1 MNSAPGPYHFPAD
14 SSKTFKFDFFNL
26 VGAGGGGEYSNRNG
40 DGFVPESCASYYFE
54 DSDLVFVFTLQRAVK
69 CL

>member
-26 VGAGGGGEYSNRNG
+26 VGAGRGGSTATEMGM
-40 DGFVPESCASYYFE
+40 
-54 DSDLVFVFTLQRAVK
+54 DLFQKAVQAIILK
-69 CL
+69 IPI